1 TATTATTAI
10 NIKKVST
17 NTEKKYNFLIF
28 DREQNLLKRVLS
40 ETGKLPR
47 TKEDAYVPYGL
58 SLNDEVV
65 YIKYGSHSGYN
76 NTQLKSLYDSKISFI
91 RQKQCQSKLAEIV
104 LTQPEI
110 TKKAVDQV
118 TRGVMSF
125 LKDMQNKDPF
135 LLEKLHKS
143 IGHYFY
149 TNGRLSFGRLST
161 DNINTISQD
170 DFYQKLLD
178 TLISGSLEQVL
189 AIHDAIGR
197 KILPYYPSKTLDIY
211 QSISNTVRESWFDD
225 CKIRGRRI
233 INKTPSP
240 SSIIGITDDSDIGIT
255 PNIQPRQRAIDMYQ
269 RDDTRQSH
277 PIANNYYDGVDEH
290 NLLFVAGISGT
301 TGTLLQAAKAFGEL
315 EDIELKKQYVLGIM
329 GYLVGGGMHSF
340 HEVMTIA
347 SRIGIPYHPGR
358 MNDVLPDSFTHTLAY
373 HQWQAKYYDIV
384 ELGALHW
391 RYNIQPLPSHLN
403 TNLS

>member
-1 TATTATTAI
+1 

-58 SLNDEVV
+58 SLNDEIV

-118 TRGVMSF
+118 TRGVVSF
-125 LKDMQNKDPF
+125 LKDMRNKDPF

-149 TNGRLSFGRLST
+149 TNGRLSFGR
-161 DNINTISQD
+161 
-170 DFYQKLLD
+170 
-178 TLISGSLEQVL
+178 
-189 AIHDAIGR
+189 
-197 KILPYYPSKTLDIY
+197 
-211 QSISNTVRESWFDD
+211 
-225 CKIRGRRI
+225 
-233 INKTPSP
+233 
-240 SSIIGITDDSDIGIT
+240 
-255 PNIQPRQRAIDMYQ
+255 
-269 RDDTRQSH
+269 
-277 PIANNYYDGVDEH
+277 
-290 NLLFVAGISGT
+290 
-301 TGTLLQAAKAFGEL
+301 
-315 EDIELKKQYVLGIM
+315 
-329 GYLVGGGMHSF
+329 
-340 HEVMTIA
+340 
-347 SRIGIPYHPGR
+347 
-358 MNDVLPDSFTHTLAY
+358 
-373 HQWQAKYYDIV
+373 
-384 ELGALHW
+384 
-391 RYNIQPLPSHLN
+391 
-403 TNLS
+403 

>member
-1 TATTATTAI
+1 
-10 NIKKVST
+10 
-17 NTEKKYNFLIF
+17 
-28 DREQNLLKRVLS
+28 
-40 ETGKLPR
+40 
-47 TKEDAYVPYGL
+47 
-58 SLNDEVV
+58 
-65 YIKYGSHSGYN
+65 
-76 NTQLKSLYDSKISFI
+76 
-91 RQKQCQSKLAEIV
+91 
-104 LTQPEI
+104 
-110 TKKAVDQV
+110 
-118 TRGVMSF
+118 MSF
-125 LKDMQNKDPF
+125 LKDMRNKDPF

-315 EDIELKKQYVLGIM
+315 EDIELKK
-329 GYLVGGGMHSF
+329 
-340 HEVMTIA
+340 TICIRYYGV
-347 SRIGIPYHPGR
+347 SR
-358 MNDVLPDSFTHTLAY
+358 
-373 HQWQAKYYDIV
+373 
-384 ELGALHW
+384 W
-391 RYNIQPLPSHLN
+391 RWYAQFS
-403 TNLS
+403 

>member
-1 TATTATTAI
+1 M
-10 NIKKVST
+10 
-17 NTEKKYNFLIF
+17 L
-28 DREQNLLKRVLS
+28 DREQNLLKRILS

-47 TKEDAYVPYGL
+47 SKEVAYVPYGI
-58 SLNDEVV
+58 SLNDEVI
-65 YIKYGSHSGYN
+65 YIKYGYHFGYN
-76 NTQLKSLYDSKISFI
+76 KTQLKSLYDSKISLI

-110 TKKAVDQV
+110 TNKAVDQV
-118 TRGVMSF
+118 TSGVMNF
-125 LKDMQNKDPF
+125 LKKMRIKDPL
-135 LLEKLHKS
+135 LLEKLHTS

-161 DNINTISQD
+161 DNINTITQE

-178 TLISGSLEQVL
+178 TLLSGSLEQVL

-197 KILPYYPSKTLDIY
+197 KILPYYPSQILDIY
-211 QSISNTVRESWFDD
+211 QSMSNTMREAWFDD
-225 CKIRGRRI
+225 CKVRGRKI
-233 INKTPSP
+233 INKTPLP
-240 SSIIGITDDSDIGIT
+240 SSKIGVIDDNDIVITQ
-255 PNIQPRQRAIDMYQ
+255 NIQPRQRAIDMYE
-269 RDDTRQSH
+269 RDVTRQSH
-277 PIANNYYDGVDEH
+277 PVANNYYDSIDEH

-315 EDIELKKQYVLGIM
+315 EDIELKKQYVLGII

-340 HEVMTIA
+340 HEIMTIA

-358 MNDVLPDSFTHTLAY
+358 MNDVLPDSFTQTSAY
-373 HQWQAKYYDIV
+373 HEWKAKYYDIV

-391 RYNIQPLPSHLN
+391 MYNNPSLPSHLN